1 MLYAALL
8 GKYLSLYSYVLR
20 WFAAYVFAKNHNA
33 HGSFSFQWDDD
44 LVENMLTMLGGKTKG
59 RVA

>member
-20 WFAAYVFAKNHNA
+20 RFAAYVFAKNHNA
-33 HGSFSFQWDDD
+33 NGSFCFQWDDD
-44 LVENMLTMLGGKTKG
+44 IVENILNMLGGKTKE